1 MRIDRVVYKSQ
12 PKEVST
18 LFLSQNFKKV
28 DKKIDKNCSGL
39 GFEPM
44 TFQLP
49 D

>member
-28 DKKIDKNCSGL
+28 DKKKIDKKL
-39 GFEPM
+39 FWPWI
-44 TFQLP
+44 
-49 D
+49 